1 MLNGRFR
8 GWKSGWSALLCAAPV
23 ILAVSADAGETNIVR
38 GIEGRLPVYA
48 TTNAVREAVVWMPS
62 GSELTVRGELADEA
76 VWVRVEPPAGAVVWV
91 YRDLVRNSV
100 VQANKVRV
108 RAGAGLAFHVVGVL
122 NKGDR
127 VEVRGSYGDWVK
139 ISPPPEIAFWV
150 LRDQVEPLAVQP
162 AEGVAATNAVQ
173 DIGMMIVTELSN
185 SVSSEAFASVGAPA
199 TNDAPIPLFHAP
211 PAEIAGF
218 PLREGVQQ
226 GERVVL
232 TGVLDWGVVG
242 EVNAP
247 FSLTVRQADGDMR
260 PVCHILVPSTLANPL
275 VGSTVSVVGTRWFL
289 RNSGLPVVAAESV
302 REVE

>member
-1 MLNGRFR
+1 MTDGHFSERKFGR
-8 GWKSGWSALLCAAPV
+8 GAWLCAA
-23 ILAVSADAGETNIVR
+23 LAALTVSGAEAEPSTVR
-38 GIEGRLPVYA
+38 AIEGRLAVFA
-48 TTNAVREAVVWMPS
+48 TTNAVREAVVWLPS

-76 VWVRVEPPAGAVVWV
+76 VWVRVEPPAGAGVWI
-91 YRDLVRNSV
+91 YRDLVRNGV

-108 RAGAGLAFHVVGVL
+108 RAGAGLTFHPVGVL

-127 VEVRGSYGDWVK
+127 VEVRSTYGDWVK
-139 ISPPPEIAFWV
+139 IAPPPGINFWV

-162 AEGVAATNAVQ
+162 SEELAASNAVQ
-173 DIGMMIVTELSN
+173 NIGLMIVSELTN
-185 SVSSEAFASVGAPA
+185 SVASEALAAAAAAAV
-199 TNDAPIPLFHAP
+199 PLLRAP
-211 PAEIAGF
+211 PAEIAGH
-218 PLREGVQQ
+218 PLLEGVQQ

-260 PVCHILVPSTLANPL
+260 PVCHILVSTTLANPL

-289 RNSGLPVVAAESV
+289 KSSGLPVVAAESV